1 MEILNL
7 IKDLIMSVA
16 ASYFNISFMNDY
28 IEWLDLII
36 FKEKELMF
44 NINEYKRAGNDID
57 RDFKLRRINR
67 LLKENIITLANFSSF
82 SQEIEF
88 EYYKIQNDFK
98 DLKKA
103 RFTIIKMI
111 INKQLDNNKINYIK
125 TNLVDIMSNYSKSLL
140 VYNQFENMR
149 RMGLIK

>member
-44 NINEYKRAGNDID
+44 DINEYKRACNDID

-67 LLKENIITLANFSSF
+67 LLKEDITHENFNLF
-82 SQEIEF
+82 SQKIEF
-88 EYYKIQNDFK
+88 DYNRIKNDCK
-98 DLKKA
+98 ELKKA
-103 RFTIIKMI
+103 RLTIIKMI
-111 INKQLDNNKINYIK
+111 INKQLDNNKIDYIK
-125 TNLVDIMSNYSKSLL
+125 TNLKEIMNNYSQSLL
-140 VYNQFENMR
+140 IYNQFR
-149 RMGLIK
+149 LRG

>member
-44 NINEYKRAGNDID
+44 DINEYKRAGNDID
-57 RDFKLRRINR
+57 RDFKLRIINR
-67 LLKENIITLANFSSF
+67 LLKENITHANFNLF
-82 SQEIEF
+82 SQKIEF
-88 EYYKIQNDFK
+88 EYYKVQNDFK

-103 RFTIIKMI
+103 RLTIIKMI
-111 INKQLDNNKINYIK
+111 INKQLDNNKIDYIK
-125 TNLVDIMSNYSKSLL
+125 TNLVDIMSDYSQSLL
-140 VYNQFENMR
+140 VFNQFKNIQ

>member
-44 NINEYKRAGNDID
+44 DINEYKRAGNDID
-57 RDFKLRRINR
+57 RDFKLKIINR
-67 LLKENIITLANFSSF
+67 LLKEDITHANFNLF
-82 SQEIEF
+82 SQKIEF
-88 EYYKIQNDFK
+88 EYYKVQNDFK

-111 INKQLDNNKINYIK
+111 MNKQLDSNKINYIK
-125 TNLVDIMSNYSKSLL
+125 TNLVDIMSDYSQSLL
-140 VYNQFENMR
+140 VFNQFKNIR
-149 RMGLIK
+149 RMELIK

>member
-44 NINEYKRAGNDID
+44 DINEYKRAGNDID
-57 RDFKLRRINR
+57 RDFKLKIINR
-67 LLKENIITLANFSSF
+67 LLKEDITHANFNLF
-82 SQEIEF
+82 SQKIEF
-88 EYYKIQNDFK
+88 DYNRIKNDCK
-98 DLKKA
+98 ELKKA
-103 RFTIIKMI
+103 RLTIIKMI
-111 INKQLDNNKINYIK
+111 INKQLDNNKIDYIK
-125 TNLVDIMSNYSKSLL
+125 TNLVDIMNDYSQSLL
-140 VYNQFENMR
+140 VYNQFKNIQRMR
-149 RMGLIK
+149 LIK